1 MKVLALILA
10 AASVTPAAC
19 QIPIMDV
26 VSVANEL
33 KAAEDL
39 NNEIMTQKVR
49 DTQSEIQRDVNS
61 LAATLKR
68 ELEAEWKDR
77 GSEFYEG
84 GKTRIA
90 YHASNAPDLLD
101 IQGVDSIPK
110 GFGDLF
116 VKKNSIQGNADLL
129 LSDIQGVDSIPK
141 GFGDLFVKK
150 NSIQG
155 NADLLLSPK
164 IVNLIAAQGVTSN
177 VLPGDI
183 TADES
188 DPATYASVPSD
199 IDCSD
204 PCNCLDVLGGKALVD
219 KCKVSCGGGQDLA
232 QILTCA
238 ELEAKGRK
246 VLQVVNSLQ
255 LEVELGRG
263 PGLLIKDT
271 HPLNVD
277 GKDDSLAAEMGTY
290 RLGGRRK

>member
-1 MKVLALILA
+1 LNRTQSLINMKVLALILA

-90 YHASNAPDLLD
+90 YHASNAPDLL
-101 IQGVDSIPK
+101 
-110 GFGDLF
+110 
-116 VKKNSIQGNADLL
+116 
-129 LSDIQGVDSIPK
+129 DIQGVDSIPK

-277 GKDDSLAAEMGTY
+277 GSDGSLAAEMGTY

>member
-10 AASVTPAAC
+10 AVSMAPAVC
-19 QIPIMDV
+19 QIPITDV
-26 VSVANEL
+26 VNVASNL

-39 NNEIMTQKVR
+39 NNEMMTLKAR
-49 DTQSEIQRDVNS
+49 NTQSEIQRDVNS
-61 LAATLKR
+61 LGATLKR
-68 ELEAEWKDR
+68 EKEAQWKDR

-84 GKTRIA
+84 GNIRIA

-110 GFGDLF
+110 GFGDPF
-116 VKKNSIQGNADLL
+116 VKKNSIQGNAE
-129 LSDIQGVDSIPK
+129 
-141 GFGDLFVKK
+141 
-150 NSIQG
+150 
-155 NADLLLSPK
+155 LLLSPK
-164 IVNLIAAQGVTSN
+164 IVNLIAAQGITSN
-177 VLPGDI
+177 VVPGDI
-183 TADES
+183 TADEF
-188 DPATYASVPSD
+188 DPQTYVTVSSD

-204 PCNCLDVLGGKALVD
+204 PCECLDVLGGQALVD

-232 QILTCA
+232 QVLTCA

-246 VLQVVNSLQ
+246 VSQVVNSLM

-277 GKDDSLAAEMGTY
+277 GSDGSLAAEMGTY